1 MAIPEKYKTELIS
14 RSDIVEVVSS
24 YVRLEKKSRN
34 HFGLCPF
41 HSEKTPSFS
50 VNAERQSFKCF
61 GCGKG
66 GDVISF
72 IMEIEHLGFMD
83 AVDLLA
89 DRANMPRLPR
99 DARDEEES
107 SKRKRILELN
117 RDAARWFYEQ
127 LCGETGRPC
136 RDYAAARGLSPGIIK
151 TFGLGY
157 APDSWNSLLRAM
169 KQKGYTEQELLDA
182 ALIKPGRS
190 GGAYDT
196 FRNRLMFPVI
206 DVRGSVIGFSGRIIG
221 DGEPKYLNSPETL
234 VFKKSQNLFAMNLA
248 KKSKSGHIIL
258 TEGNLDV
265 VSLHQAGFDSAVA
278 SLGTSLTPEQARLI
292 SRYVPEVLLCYDGD
306 SAGRKATDRAI
317 GILNKLELKVR
328 VLELPGAKDPD
339 EFIKKNGSD
348 AFRNI
353 LEGSAGQLDY
363 RLRLIEEQYPPDA
376 DSTRMDYLKKTVALL
391 ARLPSVVERELY
403 AVRTAQRLG
412 VSQEAV
418 IKDVE
423 RVRKSLIK
431 GVKNKEQKD
440 GASVNASD
448 WKRPYAITRQSR
460 AEEGLLLLLHLDP
473 GLLSRTDLP
482 RPEDFSVELLGRF
495 YRRILEQGSFSL
507 SEMAEE
513 FSPDEMFVLV
523 CITEME
529 TDMSRAS
536 EALRDY
542 IKIIAPPAAGED
554 DLRRYAEKLRENK
567 GYGG

>member
-1 MAIPEKYKTELIS
+1 MAIPEKYKTELIG
-14 RSDIVEVVSS
+14 RSDIVDVVSS
-24 YVRLEKKSRN
+24 YVRLTKKSGN
-34 HFGLCPF
+34 HWGLCPF
-41 HSEKTPSFS
+41 HGEKTPSFA

-83 AVDLLA
+83 ALDLLA

-99 DARDEEES
+99 DAKDEEES

-117 RDAARWFYEQ
+117 RDAARWFFDQ
-127 LCGETGRPC
+127 LRGEGGQPC
-136 RDYAAARGLSPGIIK
+136 RDYAARRGLSSKYIVN
-151 TFGLGY
+151 FGLGY
-157 APDSWNSLLRAM
+157 APDSWDSLRNAM
-169 KQKGYTEQELLDA
+169 RQKGYTDQELLDA
-182 ALIKPGRS
+182 ALAKPGRN
-190 GGAYDT
+190 GGCYDT
-196 FRNRLMFPVI
+196 FRNRLMFPVV

-221 DGEPKYLNSPETL
+221 DGEPKYLNSPETA

-248 KKSKSGHIIL
+248 KKTKGGYIIL

-306 SAGRKATDRAI
+306 NAGRKATDRAI
-317 GILNKLELKVR
+317 GILNKLDLKVR

-339 EFIKKNGSD
+339 EFIKMNGAD

-363 RLRLIEEQYPPDA
+363 RLKLIEEQFPPDN
-376 DSTRMDYLKKTVALL
+376 DTSRVDYLKKVVALL
-391 ARLPSVVERELY
+391 ARLPSQVERELY

-423 RVRKSLIK
+423 RMRRGIIK
-431 GVKNKEQKD
+431 GAAKEEQKK
-440 GASVNASD
+440 GASVNTTD
-448 WKRPYAITRQSR
+448 WKRPYEVTGKSK

-473 GLLSRTDLP
+473 GLLNRKDLP
-482 RPEDFSVELLGRF
+482 KPEDFSVPLLGRF
-495 YRRILEQGSFSL
+495 YRVLRERGSFSF

-513 FSPDEMFVLV
+513 FSADEMFVLV
-523 CITEME
+523 CITEMQ
-529 TDMSRAS
+529 TDMSRS
-536 EALRDY
+536 ETALRDY
-542 IKIIAPPAAGED
+542 IKTIVPQWSD
-554 DLRRYAEKLRENK
+554 DLRIYAQQRRENENK

>member
-14 RSDIVEVVSS
+14 RSDIVDVVSS

-99 DARDEEES
+99 DAKDEEES

-127 LCGETGRPC
+127 LCGEAGRPC
-136 RDYAAARGLSPGIIK
+136 RDYAAARGLSPSMIK

-157 APDSWNSLLRAM
+157 APEGWNNLLRAM
-169 KQKGYTEQELLDA
+169 KQKGYSEQELLDA

-196 FRNRLMFPVI
+196 FRSRLMFPVI

-221 DGEPKYLNSPETL
+221 DGEPKYLNSPETP

-248 KKSKSGHIIL
+248 KKSKSGYIIL

-292 SRYVPEVLLCYDGD
+292 SRYVSEVLLCYDGD

-339 EFIKKNGSD
+339 EFIRKNGSD

-363 RLRLIEEQYPPDA
+363 RLKLIEEQFPPDNDA
-376 DSTRMDYLKKTVALL
+376 TRMDYLKKVVALL
-391 ARLPSVVERELY
+391 ARLPSEVERELY
-403 AVRTAQRLG
+403 AVRTAQKLG

-423 RVRKSLIK
+423 RLRRGLIK
-431 GVKNKEQKD
+431 GANAKMQKD
-440 GASVNASD
+440 GASINTTN
-448 WKRPYAITRQSR
+448 WKRPYPITGKSK

-482 RPEDFSVELLGRF
+482 GPEDFSVELLGRF
-495 YRRILEQGSFSL
+495 YRVLLERGSL
-507 SEMAEE
+507 APSELTEE
-513 FSPDEMFVLV
+513 FTSEEIFVWV
-523 CITEME
+523 CITE
-529 TDMSRAS
+529 TQADMSQASRAL
-536 EALRDY
+536 EDY
-542 IKIIAPPAAGED
+542 IAAIVPRWSE
-554 DLRRYAEKLRENK
+554 DLRLYAQQRREN
-567 GYGG
+567 

>member
-1 MAIPEKYKTELIS
+1 MAIPEKYKTELIG
-14 RSDIVEVVSS
+14 RSDIVDVVSS

-99 DARDEEES
+99 DAKDEEES

-127 LCGETGRPC
+127 LCGEAGQPC
-136 RDYAAARGLSPGIIK
+136 RDYAARRGLSPGIIK
-151 TFGLGY
+151 SFGLGY
-157 APDSWNSLLRAM
+157 APDGWNNLLRAM

-196 FRNRLMFPVI
+196 FRSRLMFPVI

-248 KKSKSGHIIL
+248 KKSKSGYIIL

-265 VSLHQAGFDSAVA
+265 ISLHQAGFDSAVA

-306 SAGRKATDRAI
+306 NAGRKATDRAI

-339 EFIKKNGSD
+339 EFIKKNGPD

-363 RLRLIEEQYPPDA
+363 RLKLIEEQFPPDNDA
-376 DSTRMDYLKKTVALL
+376 TRMDYLKKVVALL
-391 ARLPSVVERELY
+391 ARLPSEVERELY
-403 AVRTAQRLG
+403 AVRTAQKLG

-423 RVRKSLIK
+423 RVRRSLIK
-431 GVKNKEQKD
+431 GANAKMQKD
-440 GASVNASD
+440 GASINTTN
-448 WKRPYAITRQSR
+448 WKRPYPITGKSK

-482 RPEDFSVELLGRF
+482 KPEDFSVELLGRF
-495 YRRILEQGSFSL
+495 YRVLLERGSL
-507 SEMAEE
+507 APSELAEE
-513 FSPDEMFVLV
+513 FTSEEIFVWV
-523 CITEME
+523 CITE
-529 TDMSRAS
+529 TQADMSQASRAL
-536 EALRDY
+536 EDY
-542 IKIIAPPAAGED
+542 IAAIVPRWSE
-554 DLRRYAEKLRENK
+554 DLRLYAQQRREN
-567 GYGG
+567 

>member
-1 MAIPEKYKTELIS
+1 MAIPEKYKTELIG

-24 YVRLEKKSRN
+24 YVRLTKKSGN
-34 HFGLCPF
+34 HWGLCPF
-41 HSEKTPSFS
+41 HGEKTPSFA

-83 AVDLLA
+83 ALDLLA

-99 DARDEEES
+99 DAQDEEES

-117 RDAARWFYEQ
+117 KDAARWFFDQ
-127 LCGETGRPC
+127 LRGEGGQPC
-136 RDYAAARGLSPGIIK
+136 RDYARRRGLSNKYIVD
-151 TFGLGY
+151 FGLGY
-157 APDSWNSLLRAM
+157 APDSWDSLRNAM
-169 KQKGYTEQELLDA
+169 RQKGYTEQELLDA
-182 ALIKPGRS
+182 ALVKPGRR
-190 GGAYDT
+190 GGCYDT
-196 FRNRLMFPVI
+196 FRNRLMFPVV

-248 KKSKSGHIIL
+248 KKTKSGYIIL

-317 GILNKLELKVR
+317 SILNKLDLKVR

-339 EFIKKNGSD
+339 EFIKMNGAD

-353 LEGSAGQLDY
+353 IEGSAGQLDY
-363 RLRLIEEQYPPDA
+363 RLKLIAEQYPPDS
-376 DSTRMDYLKKTVALL
+376 DSTRVDYLKKVVALL
-391 ARLPSVVERELY
+391 ARLPSQVERELY

-423 RVRKSLIK
+423 RVRRGIIK
-431 GVKNKEQKD
+431 GAAKDEQKK
-440 GASVNASD
+440 GASINATD
-448 WKRPYAITRQSR
+448 WKRPYEVTGKSK

-473 GLLSRTDLP
+473 GLLNRADLP
-482 RPEDFSVELLGRF
+482 KPEDFSVPLLGRF
-495 YRRILEQGSFSL
+495 YRALLERGSFSL
-507 SEMAEE
+507 SEMAED
-513 FSPDEMFVLV
+513 FSADEMFVLV
-523 CITEME
+523 CITEMQ
-529 TDMSRAS
+529 TDMSRA
-536 EALRDY
+536 ETALRDY
-542 IKIIAPPAAGED
+542 IKTIVPQWSD
-554 DLRRYAEKLRENK
+554 DLRVYAQQRRENK